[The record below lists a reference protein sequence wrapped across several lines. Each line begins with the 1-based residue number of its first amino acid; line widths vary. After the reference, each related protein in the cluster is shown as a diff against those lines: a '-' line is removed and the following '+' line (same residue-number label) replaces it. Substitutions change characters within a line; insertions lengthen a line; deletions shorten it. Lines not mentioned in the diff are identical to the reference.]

1 MINKIKILTVLATM
15 IIMSSFTNKD
25 ADEFIGTYGVS
36 QSDISQIK
44 LTINSDHTFYY
55 QDFSNTDNKIIT
67 EGTWTQKGIKVFLK
81 DNTSGKK
88 FHNVW
93 TFVENGQIAKSRKG
107 LTYYRLCKIDG

>member
-1 MINKIKILTVLATM
+1 MKNKIKTLTVLAT
-15 IIMSSFTNKD
+15 IILMSSFTYMN

-36 QSDISQIK
+36 ESDLSQIK

-67 EGTWTQKGIKVFLK
+67 KGNWTKKGKKVYLK
-81 DNTSGKK
+81 DNTSGQK

-93 TFVENGQIAKSRKG
+93 TFAENGQIAKSHRG
-107 LTYYRLCKIDG
+107 LAFYRLCKIEG